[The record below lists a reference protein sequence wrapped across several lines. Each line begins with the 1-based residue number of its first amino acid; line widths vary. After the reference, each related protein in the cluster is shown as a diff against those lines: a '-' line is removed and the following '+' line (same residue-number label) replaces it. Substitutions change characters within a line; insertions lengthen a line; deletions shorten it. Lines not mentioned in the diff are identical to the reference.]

1 MCNNLSCVRTDT
13 ASKNDKMKGM
23 KPEEISTD
31 VLLEGLTFLVMRLKP
46 RQICANVA
54 FLLRFSPDSVIKG
67 ELGYCLTTFAVVLQ
81 GLLQKSLSE
90 EEASIEHDWI
100 IFQRGKHRIT
110 EAEGRRLLA
119 EFLEDCVV
127 VSDTGDS
134 DEAVAAAARA
144 AASPRKPAP
153 KDDIDKEWVLMG

>member
-1 MCNNLSCVRTDT
+1 
-13 ASKNDKMKGM
+13 MKEVS
-23 KPEEISTD
+23 PEEISTD

-90 EEASIEHDWI
+90 EEASLEHDWI

-119 EFLEDCVV
+119 EFMEDCVV
-127 VSDTGDS
+127 VSDTGDDTPTAPS
-134 DEAVAAAARA
+134 
-144 AASPRKPAP
+144 SSRKPAP
-153 KDDIDKEWVLMG
+153 KDDIEKEWVLM